1 MNSNCRQRLAALLEG
16 KEGISQSICQS
27 KNCLNCHALNACHFE
42 TEYEF
47 SHHCELKLCVL
58 VRSWKLFSKNV
69 GTFLELVIP
78 PFWNTVCFM

>member
-27 KNCLNCHALNACHFE
+27 KNCLNCHALNACHPE

-47 SHHCELKLCVL
+47 
-58 VRSWKLFSKNV
+58 
-69 GTFLELVIP
+69 
-78 PFWNTVCFM
+78 